1 MIFWLN
7 NKRLRCFFKRLRN
20 CSPLLFTL
28 GILRSSIFWG
38 KAMGFSKTFLLLV
51 GVVFSS
57 LSAFAAIETHDFANE
72 LERKRYQSFI
82 EEMRCPKCQNQ
93 NLAGSDSAISI
104 DLRNKLYEMIKLD
117 KSDKEITDF
126 MVERYGDYILY
137 RPRVTPATYVL
148 WGAPIALLV
157 IGIVVVILI
166 LQRRRRLAIAQVSQ
180 HLTDEEQTRL
190 NSLLNSADKMNDAT
204 KNTDNN
210 TRKDEEPR
218 S

>member
-1 MIFWLN
+1 M
-7 NKRLRCFFKRLRN
+7 
-20 CSPLLFTL
+20 
-28 GILRSSIFWG
+28 
-38 KAMGFSKTFLLLV
+38 
-51 GVVFSS
+51 VFSFKTLTLFVSSLFLS
-57 LSAFAAIETHDFANE
+57 LSAFAAIEMHEFSNE

-104 DLRNKLYEMIKLD
+104 DLRNKLYEMIKLE

-148 WGAPIALLV
+148 WGAPIGLLV
-157 IGIVVVILI
+157 IGVVVVILI
-166 LQRRRRLAIAQVSQ
+166 LHRRRRLTLTQESL
-180 HLTDEEQTRL
+180 HLSDEEQARL
-190 NSLLNSADKMNDAT
+190 NSLLRSADKTNESS
-204 KNTDNN
+204 KNTQNN
-210 TRKDEEPR
+210 TRNDEEPR

>member
-1 MIFWLN
+1 MG
-7 NKRLRCFFKRLRN
+7 
-20 CSPLLFTL
+20 LLV
-28 GILRSSIFWG
+28 
-38 KAMGFSKTFLLLV
+38 KTFILCISIA
-51 GVVFSS
+51 FTS
-57 LSAFAAIETHDFANE
+57 LNVFAAIETHEFANE

-104 DLRNKLYEMIKLD
+104 DLRNKLYELIKLE

-157 IGIVVVILI
+157 IGIVVVIVI
-166 LQRRRRLAIAQVSQ
+166 LRRRRRLALTQVSQ
-180 HLTDEEQTRL
+180 HLTDEEQARL
-190 NSLLNSADKMNDAT
+190 DSLLNSADKT
-204 KNTDNN
+204 ISTNN
-210 TRKDEEPR
+210 TKLKDEEPR

>member
-1 MIFWLN
+1 
-7 NKRLRCFFKRLRN
+7 
-20 CSPLLFTL
+20 
-28 GILRSSIFWG
+28 
-38 KAMGFSKTFLLLV
+38 
-51 GVVFSS
+51 
-57 LSAFAAIETHDFANE
+57 
-72 LERKRYQSFI
+72 
-82 EEMRCPKCQNQ
+82 MRCPKCQNQ
-93 NLAGSDSAISI
+93 NLAGSDSPISI
-104 DLRNKLYEMIKLD
+104 DLRSKLYEMIKLD

-148 WGAPIALLV
+148 WGAPVALLV
-157 IGIVVVILI
+157 IGIVVVIMI
-166 LQRRRRLAIAQVSQ
+166 LHRRRRLALTQVSQ

-190 NSLLNSADKMNDAT
+190 NSLLNSADKTNDAT

>member
-1 MIFWLN
+1 
-7 NKRLRCFFKRLRN
+7 
-20 CSPLLFTL
+20 
-28 GILRSSIFWG
+28 
-38 KAMGFSKTFLLLV
+38 MGFSVKTFLLLI
-51 GVVFSS
+51 GLVFSS
-57 LSAFAAIETHDFANE
+57 LHTFAAIEVHEFAND

-93 NLAGSDSAISI
+93 NLAGSDSPISI
-104 DLRNKLYEMIKLD
+104 DLRRELYEMIKLD

-148 WGAPIALLV
+148 WGAPVALLV

-166 LQRRRRLAIAQVSQ
+166 LRRRRRLALTQVSQ
-180 HLTDEEQTRL
+180 HLTDEEQARL
-190 NSLLNSADKMNDAT
+190 NSLLNSADKTVSSQNT
-204 KNTDNN
+204 KS
-210 TRKDEEPR
+210 KDEESR